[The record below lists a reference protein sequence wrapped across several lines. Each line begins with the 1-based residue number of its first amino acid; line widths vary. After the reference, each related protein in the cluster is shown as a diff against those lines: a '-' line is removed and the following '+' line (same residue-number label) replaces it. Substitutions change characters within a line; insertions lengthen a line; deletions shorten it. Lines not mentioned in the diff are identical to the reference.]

1 MDTAVGGEA
10 ETNWESSNDLC
21 TLSRV
26 KQVISGNL
34 LYSTGSSAWYSV
46 MTWRCDGAGR
56 WREALREGIYIL
68 TVDCIIVLQK
78 PTQHCKATIFQLKT
92 SYNMY
97 LHLECTV
104 KRLQANIVT
113 TNIFK
118 QSVAYM
124 TRMSFVFLF
133 LFKLTL

>member
-1 MDTAVGGEA
+1 
-10 ETNWESSNDLC
+10 
-21 TLSRV
+21 
-26 KQVISGNL
+26 
-34 LYSTGSSAWYSV
+34 
-46 MTWRCDGAGR
+46 
-56 WREALREGIYIL
+56 
-68 TVDCIIVLQK
+68 
-78 PTQHCKATIFQLKT
+78 
-92 SYNMY
+92 MY

-133 LFKLTL
+133 LFKLTLWAESLYLDLTLF

>member
-1 MDTAVGGEA
+1 
-10 ETNWESSNDLC
+10 
-21 TLSRV
+21 
-26 KQVISGNL
+26 
-34 LYSTGSSAWYSV
+34 
-46 MTWRCDGAGR
+46 
-56 WREALREGIYIL
+56 
-68 TVDCIIVLQK
+68 
-78 PTQHCKATIFQLKT
+78 
-92 SYNMY
+92 MY

-133 LFKLTL
+133 LFGRTQKISTELNFRVICRHI